1 MFSRSKETCTTVK
14 IVHFEILCD
23 QILFGNALDRILEEE
38 EDNEK
43 ERDTQR
49 QRQNDTKSSA
59 DTFTISGVST
69 NKENEGPEYPTKIE
83 KNQFNMSY
91 KPSENMSGLSSFP
104 IFEKEN
110 TLSSSY
116 LEEQKPK
123 RAALSDITNS
133 FNKMNKQEGM
143 RIEKKIQREQ
153 LQKKMTAR
161 HHSNLFSTK
170 NFV

>member
-1 MFSRSKETCTTVK
+1 
-14 IVHFEILCD
+14 
-23 QILFGNALDRILEEE
+23 
-38 EDNEK
+38 
-43 ERDTQR
+43 
-49 QRQNDTKSSA
+49 
-59 DTFTISGVST
+59 
-69 NKENEGPEYPTKIE
+69 
-83 KNQFNMSY
+83 
-91 KPSENMSGLSSFP
+91 MSGLSSFP